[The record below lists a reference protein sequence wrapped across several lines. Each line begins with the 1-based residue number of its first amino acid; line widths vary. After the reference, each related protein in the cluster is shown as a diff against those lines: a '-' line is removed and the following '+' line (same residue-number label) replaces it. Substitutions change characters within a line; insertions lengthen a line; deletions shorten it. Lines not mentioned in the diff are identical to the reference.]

1 MSIEYATNG
10 SLAKNKKLNEVIE
23 ALNSI
28 INMSVREGANGEA
41 PEFTFGQIQSSLIT
55 TGGITDNSFTGG
67 DTGGGGG
74 GIPNGYTPTLV
85 NMCIDGEEE
94 QVTLLIKFSE

>member
-28 INMSVREGANGEA
+28 INMSVREGANSEA
-41 PEFTFGQIQSSLIT
+41 PEFTFGQLQSSLIT
-55 TGGITDNSFTGG
+55 TGGITDNSFVEG
-67 DTGGGGG
+67 DTGGG
-74 GIPNGYTPTLV
+74 IPADFEETLV
-85 NMCIDGEEE
+85 NMCIDGEETE
-94 QVTLLIKFSE
+94 VTLLIKFP

>member
-28 INMSVREGANGEA
+28 INMSVREGANSEA

-55 TGGITDNSFTGG
+55 TGGITDNSFVEG
-67 DTGGGGG
+67 DTGGG

>member
-28 INMSVREGANGEA
+28 INMSVREGANSEA

-55 TGGITDNSFTGG
+55 TGGITDNSFVEG

-74 GIPNGYTPTLV
+74 IPDGYEETLV
-85 NMCIDGEEE
+85 NMCIDGEETG
-94 QVTLLIKFSE
+94 VTLLIKFPE

>member
-1 MSIEYATNG
+1 MSIKYATNG

-41 PEFTFGQIQSSLIT
+41 PEFTFGQIQSSLVT
-55 TGGITDNSFTGG
+55 TGGITDNSFAAG
-67 DTGGGGG
+67 DAGGG
-74 GIPNGYTPTLV
+74 GIPDGYEETLV

-94 QVTLLIKFSE
+94 EVTLLIKFSE

>member
-10 SLAKNKKLNEVIE
+10 SLAKNKKLNEVIQ
-23 ALNSI
+23 ALNSL
-28 INMSVREGANGEA
+28 INMSVREGAEGEA

-55 TGGITDNSFTGG
+55 TGGTIDNSFAEG
-67 DTGGGGG
+67 DSGGGG
-74 GIPNGYTPTLV
+74 GIPDGYTETLV

-94 QVTLLIKFSE
+94 EVTLLIKFPE

>member
-1 MSIEYATNG
+1 MSNIQYATNG

-28 INMSVREGANGEA
+28 INMSVREGATGEA

-55 TGGITDNSFTGG
+55 TGGTIDNSFAEG
-67 DTGGGGG
+67 DSGGG
-74 GIPNGYTPTLV
+74 GIPDGYTPTLV

-94 QVTLLIKFSE
+94 EVTLLIKFS

>member
-1 MSIEYATNG
+1 MSIEYAKNG

-41 PEFTFGQIQSSLIT
+41 PEFTFGQIQSSLVT
-55 TGGITDNSFTGG
+55 TGGITDNSYTGG
-67 DTGGGGG
+67 DTGGGG
-74 GIPNGYTPTLV
+74 IPDGYTETLV

-94 QVTLLIKFSE
+94 EVTLLIKFDD

>member
-1 MSIEYATNG
+1 MSIEYAKNG

-41 PEFTFGQIQSSLIT
+41 PVFTFGQIQSSLVT
-55 TGGITDNSFTGG
+55 TGGITDNSFAEG
-67 DTGGGGG
+67 DTGGG
-74 GIPNGYTPTLV
+74 IPAGYTETLV

-94 QVTLLIKFSE
+94 EVTLLIKFND